1 MNNDRINEECNVLIN
16 VRRDGEIVDSR
27 SGHNVWTNAG
37 REYSCLVKTL
47 NSAGQRFRSDSIF
60 YMGVGVG
67 TQVESPSVTR
77 LVEPITYSGNQFL
90 KPISHSLT
98 TFPDNGSRLTVR
110 YSTIFNPAD
119 LASDDVVYISE
130 CGLFTNGHATTFE
143 VGRRDTTIGAAPQ
156 QSPVAYHSFEPI
168 PKTSNVEIEIIWELR
183 H

>member
-1 MNNDRINEECNVLIN
+1 MSNETISEVCNVFIE
-16 VRRDGEIVDSR
+16 VRKDGKVISTRE
-27 SGHNVWTNAG
+27 GHNVWTNTG
-37 REYSCLVKTL
+37 REYSCLVKSL

-60 YMGVGVG
+60 YMAVGTG
-67 TQVESPSVTR
+67 TQVETPSVSR
-77 LVEPITYSGNQFL
+77 LIQPIAYEGNQCL

-98 TFPDNGSRLTVR
+98 TFPDNGSRLTIR
-110 YSTIFNPAD
+110 YSTIYSPAD

-143 VGRRDTTIGAAPQ
+143 VGRRDTTIGAASQ
-156 QSPVAYHSFEPI
+156 QAPVAYHSFEPI